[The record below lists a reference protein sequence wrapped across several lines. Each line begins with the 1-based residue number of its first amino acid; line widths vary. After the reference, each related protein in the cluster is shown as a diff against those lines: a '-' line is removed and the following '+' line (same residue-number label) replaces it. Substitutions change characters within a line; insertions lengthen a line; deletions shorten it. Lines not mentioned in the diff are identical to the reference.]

1 MNGEEYLEKTEKQLI
16 EAFLD
21 NFYKKM
27 GYYPT
32 VVTRE
37 DLEDRSLNLL
47 SLEELETY
55 FEPYLPT
62 LHGRVLK
69 LSTKIR
75 IREIVELR
83 QMFCFIARS
92 IGFSLKTI
100 GVFLGNRDH
109 TTIVHSVKT
118 FHNMMDTDPGYRE
131 RYILIAKKI
140 KQDGNYYNSSA
151 MVGSNKIQDKS

>member
-1 MNGEEYLEKTEKQLI
+1 MNAEEYLEKTEKQLI
-16 EAFLD
+16 EGFLD
-21 NFYKKM
+21 SFYKKM

-32 VVTRE
+32 VVTKE

-55 FEPYLPT
+55 FEPYLPI
-62 LHGRVLK
+62 LRGKILK
-69 LSTKIR
+69 LSTKMR
-75 IREIVELR
+75 VREIVELR

-100 GVFLGNRDH
+100 GIFLGNRDH
-109 TTIVHSVKT
+109 TTIVHNVKA
-118 FHNMMDTDPGYRE
+118 FHNMMDTDSTYRD
-131 RYILIAKKI
+131 RYIIIAKKI